1 MNQKELRIFLLATAV
16 LLLIGNA
23 WLAITDPVESNY
35 ALTAREMLES
45 GDYISPRIYGSYW
58 YDKPIFFY
66 WELIL
71 GFKIFGVNEF
81 GARFFPAV
89 FALLN
94 VGLVYW
100 FAKKLYGAKTAFCSA
115 LIFSTT
121 TSFFYLSKAVI
132 TDMAF
137 IFFFNAV
144 LVSFYMAYSSG
155 CRRLYLASFF
165 FAGLA
170 TLTKGPIGI
179 LMPGLIL
186 LIFLIVR
193 KRPGELLRMMWLP
206 GMAIFCAICYWY
218 YQMYELHGSD
228 FITNFFGVHNFL
240 RATVSEHSRDDVWYY
255 YTMIFLLGFFP
266 WSFLMLCQIKRR
278 FAELREKVRARKVNE
293 SVIFLVLW
301 AFLVNALF
309 QMMAT
314 KYITY
319 TQPAFLPLAILAGC
333 LLSDRLGMVRKVA
346 IGAWIFYMVATF
358 AAAVPLCEQ
367 RSGRQVAEALIE
379 ANPEH
384 HLVINLDDYPT
395 SVVFYY
401 HENIPEVAW
410 RDSIDSRKPGGISW
424 NAKNVMPFIAYE
436 DIPVGKPL
444 LVICTNRKI
453 DDLKR
458 SIPQG
463 QFRPLRTFEDRT
475 IFELIIPDE
484 AARPK
489 APAQTKQDAVRQS
502 KE

>member
-1 MNQKELRIFLLATAV
+1 MNQKELRIFLVATIV

-45 GDYISPRIYGSYW
+45 GDYISPRIYGNYW

-71 GFKIFGVNEF
+71 GFKIFGINEF

-137 IFFFNAV
+137 VFFFNAV
-144 LVSFYMAYSSG
+144 LISFYMAYSSG
-155 CRRLYLASFF
+155 KRRLYLASFF

-170 TLTKGPIGI
+170 TLTKGPVGI

-186 LIFLIVR
+186 LIFLIIR

-206 GMAIFCAICYWY
+206 GLAIFCAVCCWY
-218 YQMYELHGSD
+218 YQMYTLHGAD

-266 WSFLMLCQIKRR
+266 WSFLMLYQLKRR
-278 FAELREKVRARKVNE
+278 FAELREKIRARKVDE
-293 SVIFLVLW
+293 AILFLALW

-319 TQPAFLPLAILAGC
+319 SQPAFLPLAILAGC
-333 LLSDRLGMVRKVA
+333 LLADRLGLVKKIA
-346 IGAWIFYMVATF
+346 IGAWVFYMIATF

-367 RSGRQVAEALIE
+367 RSGRQVAEALHE
-379 ANPEH
+379 
-384 HLVINLDDYPT
+384 INTAHSPVFNLGDYPT
-395 SVVFYY
+395 SAVFYY
-401 HENIPEVAW
+401 HENIPELAW
-410 RDSIDSRKPGGISW
+410 KDSIASRKPGGISW
-424 NAKNVMPFIAYE
+424 NAKNVMPFMAYE
-436 DIPVGKPL
+436 DIPVGQP
-444 LVICTNRKI
+444 VIIVCENSKI
-453 DDLKR
+453 PELQHAI
-458 SIPQG
+458 SQG
-463 QFRPLRTFEDRT
+463 SFRTLRTLENRT
-475 IFELIIPDE
+475 LFELILPDE

-489 APAQTKQDAVRQS
+489 ASQ
-502 KE
+502 